1 MALYEVRGLRKS
13 FGSNVVLQ
21 GVDFDVQKGSFTAII
36 GASGSGKSVIF
47 KSMVGL
53 VPTDAGVVTFDGVN
67 VTEQGERGFRELRRR
82 VGMLFQNHA
91 LFDSMPVGDNVA
103 YGLREQKLLDEDGIA
118 QRVAESLTLVQLPGT
133 EAMWPSEL
141 SGGMKKRVS
150 LARAIAMRPEVML
163 FDEPTEGL
171 DPVNVTR
178 VYRVLEALRS
188 QLSITTIVVTHNME
202 AAFRHAEVLHVL
214 HEGRIVRSA
223 TPAELRA
230 SPDDVVAP
238 FVRAS
243 FSAVERAAGAG
254 A

>member
-1 MALYEVRGLRKS
+1 MALYEIRGLRKS
-13 FGSNVVLQ
+13 FGSHVVLN
-21 GVDFDVQKGSFTAII
+21 GVDFDVEKGSFTAII

-53 VPTDAGVVTFDGVN
+53 QIPDAGQVVFDGVD
-67 VTEQGERGFRELRRR
+67 VTAQGEPGFRALRRR

-91 LFDSMPVGDNVA
+91 LFDSMTVGDNVA
-103 YGLREQKLLDEDGIA
+103 YGLREQKLLEEDAIV
-118 QRVAESLTLVQLPGT
+118 QRVAESLTLIQLPGT
-133 EAMWPSEL
+133 ESMWPSEL

-188 QLSITTIVVTHNME
+188 QLAITTIVVTHNME
-202 AAFRHAEVLHVL
+202 AAFRHAELLHVL
-214 HEGRIVRSA
+214 HEGRIVRTA

-230 SPDDVVAP
+230 RPDDVVAP

-254 A
+254 V